1 MPLSAA
7 MKFSFRNGE
16 KNESFYLHAHYFY
29 FNNCRSLFYSDYM
42 TESIDELSLL
52 LSDTETHLEKGDFS
66 SARAS
71 AETFSDTLKEKS
83 YTLYFFTDRCPID
96 NTLTE
101 SERLK
106 SFIKAEDDAESAAV
120 LSGIRVML
128 SKTREKSSLKIYNI
142 L

>member
-1 MPLSAA
+1 MRAFIYTLIIFILIIAGL
-7 MKFSFRNGE
+7 F
-16 KNESFYLHAHYFY
+16 
-29 FNNCRSLFYSDYM
+29 FYSVYM
-42 TESIDELSLL
+42 TESIDELLLL

-106 SFIKAEDDAESAAV
+106 SFIKAEDGAESAAV

>member
-1 MPLSAA
+1 MRAFIYTLIIFILIIAGL
-7 MKFSFRNGE
+7 F
-16 KNESFYLHAHYFY
+16 
-29 FNNCRSLFYSDYM
+29 FYSVYM

-101 SERLK
+101 SERL
-106 SFIKAEDDAESAAV
+106 
-120 LSGIRVML
+120 
-128 SKTREKSSLKIYNI
+128 NI
-142 L
+142 LPKNEDRFLTGR